1 MQSAPA
7 KLIGGA
13 RDRLSFLGRRPGM
26 SAGKVF
32 GFASGQV
39 IDYDNIVF
47 FGQRLG
53 KVGAYEACT
62 TGYDEFLGRGN
73 WNAGTLEL

>member
-1 MQSAPA
+1 
-7 KLIGGA
+7 
-13 RDRLSFLGRRPGM
+13 M